1 MAGCATWLQH
11 AAEPARYTG
20 ATVSTVKLPE
30 NPESDPRVKAVFDD
44 IRQTRGNDFIN
55 NVWRYLAFD
64 PALLEEVWFGVRD
77 VMAKETLIDFKT
89 KEMIYAAVSI
99 ANSCDYC
106 VHSHTAAAKA
116 RGMTDAEH
124 AELLRIVSTAA
135 RTNHLLNGI
144 RPPLDPVFNADT
156 GTD

>member
-1 MAGCATWLQH
+1 MSSVT
-11 AAEPARYTG
+11 P
-20 ATVSTVKLPE
+20 PE

-44 IRQTRGNDFIN
+44 IRAIRGSDFIN

-64 PALLEEVWFGVRD
+64 PQLLEEVWTDVRD
-77 VMAKETLIDFKT
+77 VMAKPTEIDFKT

-144 RPPLDPVFNADT
+144 RPPLDPLFDLS
-156 GTD
+156 GE